1 MDFSDIINDLKKLE
15 GMQLNSIRPGAEI
28 TIASVDLEQKKV
40 QVRSASGKIQSRP
53 FFEFQRIW
61 EALLSSPAIRVEEV
75 LNGSGSSRNQP
86 ETIFANLPYI
96 QWLKLDNKKHIAY
109 VGKSTHSFGTL
120 QQMDSMQVAQLSLAE
135 KSSGVANKTITLVVS
150 DSVSKTAKSITS
162 IVGKDGKA
170 ETEGLYVYDLADQ
183 IIVLADEIGI
193 GLPCG
198 TYAELRLVAPYD
210 ATHTCNILGNTWR
223 VVLDDDF
230 KAIILNNS

>member
-96 QWLKLDNKKHIAY
+96 QWLKLGNKKHIAY
-109 VGKSTHSFGTL
+109 VGKPTHAFGTL
-120 QQMDSMQVAQLSLAE
+120 QQMDSMQVAEFTKTEIISNKEMLVLVSTNDIVHTACTIESFVGKMDFITREGHYVYNHSNRSIVLVDSE
-135 KSSGVANKTITLVVS
+135 KSRIA
-150 DSVSKTAKSITS
+150 
-162 IVGKDGKA
+162 
-170 ETEGLYVYDLADQ
+170 
-183 IIVLADEIGI
+183 
-193 GLPCG
+193 CG
-198 TYAELRLVAPYD
+198 TYVELARIPFGSENCQITIEGEPWDVIQD
-210 ATHTCNILGNTWR
+210 QF
-223 VVLDDDF
+223 F
-230 KAIILNNS
+230 KIIVRRPSR